1 MRKFYTII
9 VMAVFTAAAV
19 YAGDIAN
26 FVNLG
31 FSSDGSKFAF
41 GQYGL
46 QDKTYRAYAEIYA
59 VDVAA
64 NTFLPNGIFRT
75 SPSKQTEGKES
86 KSTFL
91 ALQNRAQVSLSK
103 WNISETRQG
112 RILYAQTESAEGNQT
127 LFFRDFQTS
136 DEYTVVLNTTQKS
149 KTESSFY
156 LTVEKTKPN
165 GTKVKKDVGR
175 PDYVR
180 SGVKNYAVK
189 KILMDDS
196 SRAIIFIIEKKEY
209 SAAGDSFRYMV
220 EATLIE

>member
-1 MRKFYTII
+1 MRKLCTVII
-9 VMAVFTAAAV
+9 MAAFTAAV

-31 FSSDGSKFAF
+31 FSADGTKFAF

-59 VDVAA
+59 VDIGT
-64 NTFLPNGIFRT
+64 NTFLQNGIFRT

-91 ALQNRAQVSLSK
+91 ALQNRAQAALSK
-103 WNISETRQG
+103 WDISETRQG
-112 RILYAQTESAEGNQT
+112 RVLYAQTEATAGNQT

-136 DEYTVVLNTTQKS
+136 DEYTVVLNTAQKS

-165 GTKVKKDVGR
+165 GTKIQKQVGR
-175 PDYVR
+175 PDYIR
-180 SGVKNYAVK
+180 SGVKNYSVK

-196 SRAIIFIIEKKEY
+196 AHAMIFIIEKNEY
-209 SAAGDSFRYMV
+209 ASAGDSFRYMV
-220 EATLIE
+220 EATLID

>member
-9 VMAVFTAAAV
+9 VMAVFTAAV

-31 FSSDGSKFAF
+31 FSADGTKFAF

-59 VDVAA
+59 IDIAA

-103 WNISETRQG
+103 WDISETRQG
-112 RILYAQTESAEGNQT
+112 RVLYAQTESTEGNQT

-136 DEYTVVLNTTQKS
+136 DEYTVIINTTQKS

-165 GTKVKKDVGR
+165 GTKIKKEVGR

-196 SRAIIFIIEKKEY
+196 SRAIIFIIEKKEHT
-209 SAAGDSFRYMV
+209 AAGDSFRYMV
-220 EATLIE
+220 EATLID

>member
-1 MRKFYTII
+1 
-9 VMAVFTAAAV
+9 MAVFTAAV

-31 FSSDGSKFAF
+31 FSADGTKFAF

-59 VDVAA
+59 VDIGT
-64 NTFLPNGIFRT
+64 NTFLQNGIFRT

-91 ALQNRAQVSLSK
+91 ALQNRAQAALSK
-103 WNISETRQG
+103 WDISETRQG
-112 RILYAQTESAEGNQT
+112 RVLYAQTEATAGNQT

-136 DEYTVVLNTTQKS
+136 DEYTVVLNTAQKS

-165 GTKVKKDVGR
+165 GTKIQKQVGR
-175 PDYVR
+175 PDYIR
-180 SGVKNYAVK
+180 SGVKNYSVK
-189 KILMDDS
+189 KILMDDT
-196 SRAIIFIIEKKEY
+196 AHAMIFIIEKNEY
-209 SAAGDSFRYMV
+209 ASSGDSFRYMV
-220 EATLIE
+220 EATLID

>member
-1 MRKFYTII
+1 MRKLCTII
-9 VMAVFTAAAV
+9 IAAALTAAV

-31 FSSDGSKFAF
+31 FSADGTKFAF

-75 SPSKQTEGKES
+75 SPSKQTEEKES

-91 ALQNRAQVSLSK
+91 ALQNRAQVSLSN
-103 WNISETRQG
+103 WGISEARQG
-112 RILYAQTESAEGNQT
+112 RVLYAQTEATEGNET
-127 LFFRDFQTS
+127 LFFRDFQTN

-149 KTESSFY
+149 NAESSFY
-156 LTVEKTKPN
+156 LTVEKTKPD
-165 GTKVKKDVGR
+165 GTKLEKQVGR
-175 PDYVR
+175 PDYIR
-180 SGVKNYAVK
+180 SGVKNYTVK
-189 KILMDDS
+189 KIVMDDT
-196 SRAIIFIIEKKEY
+196 SRALVFIIEKKER

-220 EATLIE
+220 ETAIIE

>member
-1 MRKFYTII
+1 MRKLCTII
-9 VMAVFTAAAV
+9 ITAVFSMAV

-31 FSSDGSKFAF
+31 FSADGSKFAF

-59 VDVAA
+59 VDIKS
-64 NTFLPNGIFRT
+64 NTFLPAGIFRT

-91 ALQNRAQVSLSK
+91 ALQNRAQAALSK
-103 WNISETRQG
+103 WDISESRQG
-112 RILYAQTESAEGNQT
+112 RVLYAQTEATAGNQT

-136 DEYTVVLNTTQKS
+136 DEYTVVLNTAQKG

-156 LTVEKTKPN
+156 LDIEKTKPN
-165 GTKVKKDVGR
+165 GTKIKQQVGR
-175 PDYVR
+175 PDYIR

-189 KILMDDS
+189 KILIDDS
-196 SRAIIFIIEKKEY
+196 AHALIFIIEKNEY

-220 EATLIE
+220 EAALID

>member
-1 MRKFYTII
+1 MRKLCTVII
-9 VMAVFTAAAV
+9 MAAFTAAV

-31 FSSDGSKFAF
+31 FSADGTKFAF

-59 VDVAA
+59 VDIGT
-64 NTFLPNGIFRT
+64 NTFLQNGIFRT

-91 ALQNRAQVSLSK
+91 ALQNRAQAALSK
-103 WNISETRQG
+103 WDISETRQG
-112 RILYAQTESAEGNQT
+112 RVLYAQTEATAGNQT

-136 DEYTVVLNTTQKS
+136 DEYTVVLNTAQKS

-165 GTKVKKDVGR
+165 GTKIQKQVGR
-175 PDYVR
+175 PDYIR
-180 SGVKNYAVK
+180 SGVKNYSVK
-189 KILMDDS
+189 KILMDDT
-196 SRAIIFIIEKKEY
+196 AHAMIFIIEKNEY
-209 SAAGDSFRYMV
+209 ASAGDSFRYMV
-220 EATLIE
+220 EATLID

>member
-1 MRKFYTII
+1 
-9 VMAVFTAAAV
+9 MAAFTAAV

-31 FSSDGSKFAF
+31 FSADGTKFAF

-59 VDVAA
+59 VDIGT
-64 NTFLPNGIFRT
+64 NTFLQNGIFRT

-91 ALQNRAQVSLSK
+91 ALQNRAQAALSK
-103 WNISETRQG
+103 WDISETRQG
-112 RILYAQTESAEGNQT
+112 RVLYAQTEATAGNQT

-136 DEYTVVLNTTQKS
+136 DEYTVVLNTAQKS

-165 GTKVKKDVGR
+165 GMKIQKQVGR
-175 PDYVR
+175 PDYIR
-180 SGVKNYAVK
+180 SGVKNYSVK

-196 SRAIIFIIEKKEY
+196 AHAMIFIIEKNEY
-209 SAAGDSFRYMV
+209 ASSGDSFRYMV
-220 EATLIE
+220 EATLID

>member
-1 MRKFYTII
+1 MRKLCTVII
-9 VMAVFTAAAV
+9 MAAFTAAV

-31 FSSDGSKFAF
+31 FSADGTKFAF

-59 VDVAA
+59 VDIGT
-64 NTFLPNGIFRT
+64 NTFLQNGIFRT

-91 ALQNRAQVSLSK
+91 ALQNRAQAALSK
-103 WNISETRQG
+103 WDISETRQG
-112 RILYAQTESAEGNQT
+112 RVLYAQTEATAGNQT

-136 DEYTVVLNTTQKS
+136 DEYTVVLNTAQKS

-165 GTKVKKDVGR
+165 GTKIQKQVGR
-175 PDYVR
+175 PDYIR
-180 SGVKNYAVK
+180 SGVKNYSVK
-189 KILMDDS
+189 KILMDDTTH
-196 SRAIIFIIEKKEY
+196 AMIFIIEKNEY
-209 SAAGDSFRYMV
+209 ASSGDSFRYMV
-220 EATLIE
+220 EATLID

>member
-1 MRKFYTII
+1 MRKLCTVII
-9 VMAVFTAAAV
+9 MAVFTAAV

-31 FSSDGSKFAF
+31 FSADGTKFAF

-59 VDVAA
+59 VDIGT
-64 NTFLPNGIFRT
+64 NTFLQNGIFRT

-91 ALQNRAQVSLSK
+91 ALQNRAQAALSK
-103 WNISETRQG
+103 WDISETRQG
-112 RILYAQTESAEGNQT
+112 RVLYAQTEATAGNQT

-136 DEYTVVLNTTQKS
+136 DEYTVVLNTAQKS

-165 GTKVKKDVGR
+165 GTKIQKQVGR
-175 PDYVR
+175 PDYIR
-180 SGVKNYAVK
+180 SGVKNYSVK
-189 KILMDDS
+189 KILMDDT
-196 SRAIIFIIEKKEY
+196 AHAMIFIIEKNEY
-209 SAAGDSFRYMV
+209 ASSGDSFRYMV
-220 EATLIE
+220 EATLID

>member
-1 MRKFYTII
+1 MRKLCTVII
-9 VMAVFTAAAV
+9 MAAFTAAV

-31 FSSDGSKFAF
+31 FSADGTKFAF

-59 VDVAA
+59 VDIGT
-64 NTFLPNGIFRT
+64 NTFLQNGIFRT

-91 ALQNRAQVSLSK
+91 ALQNRAQAALSK
-103 WNISETRQG
+103 WDISETRQG
-112 RILYAQTESAEGNQT
+112 RVLYVQTEATAGNQT

-136 DEYTVVLNTTQKS
+136 DEYTVVLNTAQKS

-165 GTKVKKDVGR
+165 GTKIQKQVGR
-175 PDYVR
+175 PDYIR
-180 SGVKNYAVK
+180 SGVKNYSVK

-196 SRAIIFIIEKKEY
+196 AHAMIFIIEKNEY
-209 SAAGDSFRYMV
+209 ASAGDSFRYMV
-220 EATLIE
+220 EATLID

>member
-1 MRKFYTII
+1 
-9 VMAVFTAAAV
+9 MAAFTAAV

-31 FSSDGSKFAF
+31 FSADGTKFAF

-59 VDVAA
+59 VDIGT
-64 NTFLPNGIFRT
+64 NTFLQNGIFRT

-91 ALQNRAQVSLSK
+91 ALQNRAQAALSK
-103 WNISETRQG
+103 WDISETRQG
-112 RILYAQTESAEGNQT
+112 RVLYAQTEATAGNQT

-136 DEYTVVLNTTQKS
+136 DEYTVVLNTAQKS
-149 KTESSFY
+149 KTESSFC

-165 GTKVKKDVGR
+165 GTKIQKQVGR
-175 PDYVR
+175 PDYIR
-180 SGVKNYAVK
+180 SGVKNYSVK
-189 KILMDDS
+189 KILMDDTTH
-196 SRAIIFIIEKKEY
+196 AMIFIIEKNEY
-209 SAAGDSFRYMV
+209 ASSGDSFRYMV
-220 EATLIE
+220 EATVID

>member
-1 MRKFYTII
+1 
-9 VMAVFTAAAV
+9 MAAFTAAV

-31 FSSDGSKFAF
+31 FSADGTKFAF

-59 VDVAA
+59 VDIGT
-64 NTFLPNGIFRT
+64 NTFLQNGIFRT

-91 ALQNRAQVSLSK
+91 ALQNRAQAALSK
-103 WNISETRQG
+103 WDISETRQG
-112 RILYAQTESAEGNQT
+112 RVLYAQTEATAGNQT

-136 DEYTVVLNTTQKS
+136 DEYTVVLNTAQKS

-165 GTKVKKDVGR
+165 GTKIQKQVGR
-175 PDYVR
+175 PDYIR
-180 SGVKNYAVK
+180 SGVKNYSVK

-196 SRAIIFIIEKKEY
+196 AHAMIFIIEKNEY
-209 SAAGDSFRYMV
+209 ASSGDSFRYMV
-220 EATLIE
+220 EATLID

>member
-9 VMAVFTAAAV
+9 VMAVFAAAV
-19 YAGDIAN
+19 YAGDLAN

-31 FSSDGSKFAF
+31 FSADGTKFAF

-59 VDVAA
+59 VDVGA

-103 WNISETRQG
+103 WGISETRFFMRKQKQLKE
-112 RILYAQTESAEGNQT
+112 IKHYFSATSRQATNIRLCLIRHKNQK
-127 LFFRDFQTS
+127 R
-136 DEYTVVLNTTQKS
+136 
-149 KTESSFY
+149 
-156 LTVEKTKPN
+156 
-165 GTKVKKDVGR
+165 KVH
-175 PDYVR
+175 
-180 SGVKNYAVK
+180 
-189 KILMDDS
+189 
-196 SRAIIFIIEKKEY
+196 FI
-209 SAAGDSFRYMV
+209 
-220 EATLIE
+220 

>member
-1 MRKFYTII
+1 MRKLCTII
-9 VMAVFTAAAV
+9 LMTALMSAV

-31 FSSDGSKFAF
+31 FSADGTRFAF

-46 QDKTYRAYAEIYA
+46 QDKTYRAYAELYA
-59 VDVAA
+59 VDVDA
-64 NTFLPNGIFRT
+64 NAFLPGGIFKT

-103 WNISETRQG
+103 WGISETRQG
-112 RILYAQTESAEGNQT
+112 RVLYAQTEATAGNQT

-136 DEYTVVLNTTQKS
+136 DEYTVALNTTQKS

-165 GTKVKKDVGR
+165 GSKVNKQVGR
-175 PDYVR
+175 PDYMR

-189 KILMDDS
+189 KIIIDDT
-196 SRAIIFIIEKKEY
+196 AHALIFIIEKNEY
-209 SAAGDSFRYMV
+209 ASSGDSFRYMV
-220 EATLIE
+220 EAALID

>member
-1 MRKFYTII
+1 MRKLCTVII
-9 VMAVFTAAAV
+9 MAAFTAAV

-31 FSSDGSKFAF
+31 FSADGTKFAF

-59 VDVAA
+59 VDIGT
-64 NTFLPNGIFRT
+64 NTFLQNGIFRT

-91 ALQNRAQVSLSK
+91 ALQNRAQAALSK
-103 WNISETRQG
+103 WDISETRQG
-112 RILYAQTESAEGNQT
+112 RVLYAQTEATAGNQT

-136 DEYTVVLNTTQKS
+136 DEYTVVLNTAQKS

-165 GTKVKKDVGR
+165 GTKIQKQVGR
-175 PDYVR
+175 PDYIR
-180 SGVKNYAVK
+180 SGVKNYSVK
-189 KILMDDS
+189 KILMDDT
-196 SRAIIFIIEKKEY
+196 AHAMIFIIEKNEY
-209 SAAGDSFRYMV
+209 ASSGDSFRYMV
-220 EATLIE
+220 EATLID

>member
-9 VMAVFTAAAV
+9 VMTVFTAAV
-19 YAGDIAN
+19 YAGDIAH

-31 FSSDGSKFAF
+31 FSADGTKFAF

-59 VDVAA
+59 VDIAA

-103 WNISETRQG
+103 WNISEPRQG
-112 RILYAQTESAEGNQT
+112 RVLYAQTESTEGNQT

-136 DEYTVVLNTTQKS
+136 DEYTVVLNTTQKT

-165 GTKVKKDVGR
+165 GTKD
-175 PDYVR
+175 
-180 SGVKNYAVK
+180 YAVK

-196 SRAIIFIIEKKEY
+196 SSAIIFIIEKKEHT
-209 SAAGDSFRYMV
+209 SAGDSFRYMV
-220 EATLIE
+220 ETAFIE

>member
-1 MRKFYTII
+1 MRKLCTVII
-9 VMAVFTAAAV
+9 MAVFTAAV

-31 FSSDGSKFAF
+31 FSADGTKFAF

-59 VDVAA
+59 VDIGT
-64 NTFLPNGIFRT
+64 NTFLQNGIFRT

-91 ALQNRAQVSLSK
+91 ALQNRAQAALSK
-103 WNISETRQG
+103 WDISETRQG
-112 RILYAQTESAEGNQT
+112 RVLYAQTEATAGNQT

-136 DEYTVVLNTTQKS
+136 DEYTVVLNTAQKS

-165 GTKVKKDVGR
+165 GTKIQKQVGR
-175 PDYVR
+175 PDYIR
-180 SGVKNYAVK
+180 SGVKNYSVK

-196 SRAIIFIIEKKEY
+196 AHAMIFIIEKNEY
-209 SAAGDSFRYMV
+209 ASSGDSFRYMV
-220 EATLIE
+220 EATLID

>member
-1 MRKFYTII
+1 MRKLCTII
-9 VMAVFTAAAV
+9 ITAALTAAV

-31 FSSDGSKFAF
+31 FSADGTKFAF

-59 VDVAA
+59 VDVGT

-86 KSTFL
+86 KSVFL
-91 ALQNRAQVSLSK
+91 SVQNRAQILLSK
-103 WNISETRQG
+103 WDISETRQG
-112 RILYAQTESAEGNQT
+112 RILYVQTEATEGNET

-149 KTESSFY
+149 RTESSFY

-165 GTKVKKDVGR
+165 GTKIKTQVGR
-175 PDYVR
+175 PDYMR

-189 KILMDDS
+189 KNHYRRYFPCVGIHH
-196 SRAIIFIIEKKEY
+196 RKE
-209 SAAGDSFRYMV
+209 
-220 EATLIE
+220 

>member
-1 MRKFYTII
+1 MRKLCTII
-9 VMAVFTAAAV
+9 ITAALTAAV

-31 FSSDGSKFAF
+31 FSADGTKFAF

-59 VDVAA
+59 VDVGT

-86 KSTFL
+86 KSVFL
-91 ALQNRAQVSLSK
+91 SVQNRAQILLSK
-103 WNISETRQG
+103 WDISETRQG
-112 RILYAQTESAEGNQT
+112 RILYVQTEATEGNET

-149 KTESSFY
+149 RTESSFY

-165 GTKVKKDVGR
+165 GTKIKTQVGR
-175 PDYVR
+175 PDYMR

-189 KILMDDS
+189 KIIIDDT
-196 SRAIIFIIEKKEY
+196 SRALVFIIEKNEY
-209 SAAGDSFRYMV
+209 SPTGSSFRYMV
-220 EATLIE
+220 EAVLLD

>member
-9 VMAVFTAAAV
+9 VMAVFAAAV
-19 YAGDIAN
+19 YAGDLAN

-31 FSSDGSKFAF
+31 FSADGTKFAF

-59 VDVAA
+59 VDVGA

-103 WNISETRQG
+103 WGISETRQG
-112 RILYAQTESAEGNQT
+112 RVLYAQTEATEGNQT

-165 GTKVKKDVGR
+165 GAKVKK
-175 PDYVR
+175 
-180 SGVKNYAVK
+180 
-189 KILMDDS
+189 
-196 SRAIIFIIEKKEY
+196 
-209 SAAGDSFRYMV
+209 
-220 EATLIE
+220 